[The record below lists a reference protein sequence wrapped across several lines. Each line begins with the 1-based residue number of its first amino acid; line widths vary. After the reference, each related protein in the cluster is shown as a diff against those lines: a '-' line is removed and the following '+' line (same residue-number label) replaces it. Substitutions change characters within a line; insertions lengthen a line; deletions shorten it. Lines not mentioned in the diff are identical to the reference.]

1 MFNYFFKN
9 LNTLFLT
16 CALAFISIASAQEV
30 RVIDNKGTINTI
42 RELIVGTDGLLY
54 AYDGTRNKWLSVDRN
69 LIGWGRNRSNAGSDA
84 PLLTQYLRQYNGA
97 PSDLNGWRMIRDGT
111 ITAITVQSNAD
122 QTYTVEIRKND
133 DTDIET
139 SLAVSNDQGKHV
151 TTINVDFDEGEF
163 LQCYLDASAVEYP
176 QVLIEIA
183 WRQE

>member
-16 CALAFISIASAQEV
+16 CALAFISIANAQEV

-54 AYDGTRNKWLSVDRN
+54 AYDGTRIKWLSVDRN
-69 LIGWGRNRSNAGSDA
+69 LIGWGRNSNN
-84 PLLTQYLRQYNGA
+84 TTNEYLRQYNGA
-97 PSDLNGWRMIRDGT
+97 QSNNNGWRMIRDGT

-151 TTINVDFDEGEF
+151 TTINVDFDKGDF
-163 LQCYLDASAVEYP
+163 LQCYLNGNTIDYP

-183 WRQE
+183 WRQ

>member
-16 CALAFISIASAQEV
+16 CALAFISIANAQEV

-54 AYDGTRNKWLSVDRN
+54 AYDGTRIKWLSVDRN
-69 LIGWGRNRSNAGSDA
+69 LIGWGRNKINAGSDD
-84 PLLTQYLRQYNGA
+84 PLGTQYLRQYNGA

-122 QTYTVEIRKND
+122 QTYKVEIEKNNN
-133 DTDIET
+133 TTAILTLLVANTE
-139 SLAVSNDQGKHV
+139 LGKHV
-151 TTINVDFDEGEF
+151 TTINVDFDEGDF
-163 LQCYLDASAVEYP
+163 LQCYLDASAVQYP

-183 WRQE
+183 WRQ